1 MSDTDFDVGGHDD
14 DSSKNFD
21 DFQQEVMYSST
32 SNAMVGADKT
42 TMLVVTRSRWGPG
55 K

>member
-32 SNAMVGADKT
+32 SNAMDGAD
-42 TMLVVTRSRWGPG
+42 RRRRCWW
-55 K
+55 